1 LVRGNKPAL
10 GVFTHAGGVAC
21 LAVPGVRET
30 DRRIEVVVYEITQAA
45 KRQADLFSEAAGVAL
60 E

>member
-1 LVRGNKPAL
+1 MPSRP
-10 GVFTHAGGVAC
+10 
-21 LAVPGVRET
+21 
-30 DRRIEVVVYEITQAA
+30 RRSRNRQGIEVVVYEITQAA